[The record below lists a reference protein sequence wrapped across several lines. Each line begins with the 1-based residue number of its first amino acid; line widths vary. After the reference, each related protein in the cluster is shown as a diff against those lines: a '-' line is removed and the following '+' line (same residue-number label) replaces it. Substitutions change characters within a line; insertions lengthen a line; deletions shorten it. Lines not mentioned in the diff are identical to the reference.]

1 MKSIKEKRP
10 RTSYSQKQEFPDD
23 SLPEDHP
30 VILLDKG
37 LKFLHITVLFVFV
50 SVILGAIVIYTTSL
64 TWSDPVMILF
74 PIAGVVTG
82 AYFAV
87 RILRSPKHKDFNH
100 KLKSSADI
108 SELTKDKDKPD
119 KNKSSFV

>member
-37 LKFLHITVLFVFV
+37 LKFLHITILFVFA
-50 SVILGAIVIYTTSL
+50 SVILGAIVIYTTSF

-74 PIAGVVTG
+74 PIAGAVTG
-82 AYFAV
+82 SYFAI
-87 RILRSPKHKDFNH
+87 RFLRSVKHKGFGH
-100 KLKSSADI
+100 
-108 SELTKDKDKPD
+108 
-119 KNKSSFV
+119 